1 MQQTFIYQPTD
12 LGKDF
17 EQHSINLPDDYEGKV
32 TATLIKKTESLTS
45 GKAILYIHG
54 FNDYFF
60 QEEMATRFEEKNI
73 KFYALDLRK
82 YGRSYLPH
90 QKLNNVRDLKEY
102 DAEIIEA
109 LKIIEVEGADK
120 VLLAGHSTGGLIV
133 TYFAARNPD
142 LKLITAVFTN
152 SPFYEFNISKL
163 EIILGIPIISNLAK
177 YFPDY
182 KISAGLSDVY
192 GKSLH
197 QTKHGKYNYN
207 LNWKPVHIPH
217 VNLSFIRAIHQAQL
231 YIQTSCKLAVPL
243 LLMHAEASSKPKKIN
258 ELAFKTD
265 IVLNVAHMKKYGNN
279 IQGAVTLI
287 AIPNGIH
294 DLVLS
299 APTVKE
305 NVYEKLFDWL
315 TSIDF

>member
-1 MQQTFIYQPTD
+1 MQENIIYNPD
-12 LGKDF
+12 VLGKDF
-17 EQHSINLPDDYEGKV
+17 EQLTLHLPDDYEGKV
-32 TATLIKKTESLTS
+32 TATLIKKNNPLNS
-45 GKAILYIHG
+45 GKAVLYIHG
-54 FNDYFF
+54 FNDYFY
-60 QEEMATRFEEKNI
+60 QEEMAKKFEENNI

-133 TYFAARNPD
+133 TYFAARNPNF
-142 LKLITAVFTN
+142 KIIKAVFTN

-177 YFPDY
+177 YFPDF

-197 QTKHGKYNYN
+197 KTQEGKYNYN

-217 VNLSFIRAIHQAQL
+217 VNLSFIKAIHQAQL
-231 YIQTSCKLAVPL
+231 YVQAGCILTVPL
-243 LLMHAEASSKPKKIN
+243 LVMHSERSSKPKKIN

-265 IVLNVAHMKKYGNN
+265 IVLNVEHMKKYAQKIEGS
-279 IQGAVTLI
+279 VTI
-287 AIPNGIH
+287 IEIPDGIH

-299 APTVKE
+299 AASVKE
-305 NVYEKLFDWL
+305 MVYEKLFAWL
-315 TSIDF
+315 NRIAF

>member
-1 MQQTFIYQPTD
+1 MQENIIYQPD
-12 LGKDF
+12 VLGKDF
-17 EQHSINLPDDYEGKV
+17 IQHTINIPDDYEGKV
-32 TATLIKKTESLTS
+32 TATLIKKNNNLIS
-45 GKAILYIHG
+45 GKAVLYIHG

-102 DAEIIEA
+102 DAEITEA

-142 LKLITAVFTN
+142 LKIIKAVFTN
-152 SPFYEFNISKL
+152 SPFYEFNISKPEL
-163 EIILGIPIISNLAK
+163 ILGIPLISSLAK
-177 YFPDY
+177 YFPDF

-197 QTKHGKYNYN
+197 KTQEGKYNYN

-217 VNLSFIRAIHQAQL
+217 VNLSFISAIHNAQL
-231 YIQTSCKLAVPL
+231 YIQTPCKLAAPL

-265 IVLNVAHMKKYGNN
+265 IVLNVAQMKKYGNN

-299 APTVKE
+299 APPVKE

-315 TSIDF
+315 KNIAF